1 MVSRDGWLACRL
13 LELVPPPST
22 RGRNDVVSIFPS
34 CSVRL
39 DTDSLL
45 LVWFRLLLAMTSL
58 NGKALEIFS
67 VVGGIRGK
75 LLLASSIGFALLE
88 GSCVGSLAFDG
99 IDRLELMLLRLP

>member
-45 LVWFRLLLAMTSL
+45 LTWFRLLLAMTSL

-67 VVGGIRGK
+67 VVNGTGGTG
-75 LLLASSIGFALLE
+75 LLPSSSGAALVEVSSL
-88 GSCVGSLAFDG
+88 GSPFDG